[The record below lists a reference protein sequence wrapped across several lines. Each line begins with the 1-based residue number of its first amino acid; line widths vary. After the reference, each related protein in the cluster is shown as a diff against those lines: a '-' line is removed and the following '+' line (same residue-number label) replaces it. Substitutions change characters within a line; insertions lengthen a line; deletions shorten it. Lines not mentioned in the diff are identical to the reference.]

1 MKRYELQY
9 SKEAL
14 KELKKLDNNFE
25 LIKQWDSNNMFMNAL
40 KVRFL
45 EGAAG
50 ADVPRWQGLAI

>member
-9 SKEAL
+9 SKEAF

-25 LIKQWDSNNMFMNAL
+25 LIKQRDSNNMFTNAL

-45 EGAAG
+45 EGVAG
-50 ADVPRWQGLAI
+50 ADVPRWQGHAM